1 MRAILQIVKNSDV
14 KVDGNLKSSIGY
26 GYNILVG
33 FTHTDTLETVQ
44 AIAKKIVNLRVFMDE
59 NEKMNL
65 SIKDVDGEI
74 LSISQFTLYADV
86 KKGNRPSFTNAMNPE
101 LANQLYEEFNKC
113 LMSYDV
119 KVLTG
124 QFQSMME
131 VMINNYGPTTIII
144 DSEDI
149 LKK

>member
-131 VMINNYGPTTIII
+131 VKINNYGPTTIII